1 MSFAERRVL
10 AIREAAAGET
20 LADACRAAFEGAR
33 IEVLPPESLPRS
45 WPPGHEPELVV
56 LDAGADLVTLGEVI
70 AALARLANPPA
81 AILAGDHLPAALVR
95 ALLRLPRADVVE
107 APFGPRELAEAA
119 MMLLRPVEVA
129 TPAPAGGRCW
139 TVTGAVGG
147 AGATTLAIELAAA
160 LAERAGGEKRVALVD
175 LNLADGASAAYLGA
189 SANMMLGR
197 ASQAPE
203 RIDAAL
209 LEVFA
214 SPAPGGFDLIAQTRD
229 PHGFETVSAEAVM
242 RVLETACQVYD
253 FVIVDAPRHRRSW
266 TLDVFAGSDALLVVS
281 ELTVPAL
288 LAARALASEL
298 EADLPEGPGP
308 RIILNRL
315 AKRVFGPAPS
325 MGEAE
330 KALGRKADGGLTS
343 DWEAAAASV
352 NLGGPI
358 RSHRPGSR
366 IAKDVD
372 ALVDRLLAA
381 APHPAAAAAPSGK
394 TSRAA

>member
-1 MSFAERRVL
+1 MSFSQRRILTVGEGPTGEVL
-10 AIREAAAGET
+10 AGACRGAFEEARLET
-20 LADACRAAFEGAR
+20 CSLADLTGQT
-33 IEVLPPESLPRS
+33 
-45 WPPGHEPELVV
+45 WTGGHEPEMVV
-56 LDAGADLVTLGEVI
+56 LDAGADPV
-70 AALARLANPPA
+70 ALAEAIAGLAGLPNPPA

-119 MMLLRPVEVA
+119 QMLLRPVEIA
-129 TPAPAGGRCW
+129 AAAPATGGRCW
-139 TVTGAVGG
+139 AVTSAVGG

-160 LAERAGGEKRVALVD
+160 LAERAGGDKRVVLID

-229 PHGFETVSAEAVM
+229 PHGFETVSAEAVL
-242 RVLETACQVYD
+242 RVLEVACQVYD
-253 FVIVDAPRHRRSW
+253 FVVIDAPRHRRSW
-266 TLDVFAGSDALLVVS
+266 TLDVFSGSDALLVVS

-288 LAARALASEL
+288 LAARALANEL
-298 EADLPEGPGP
+298 EADLAGGPAP

-325 MGEAE
+325 MGEA
-330 KALGRKADGGLTS
+330 
-343 DWEAAAASV
+343 
-352 NLGGPI
+352 
-358 RSHRPGSR
+358 
-366 IAKDVD
+366 
-372 ALVDRLLAA
+372 
-381 APHPAAAAAPSGK
+381 
-394 TSRAA
+394 

>member
-1 MSFAERRVL
+1 MSFADRRVL
-10 AIREAAAGET
+10 VVGSGPEGEA
-20 LADACRAAFEGAR
+20 LVQACRTAFDGAR
-33 IEVLPPESLPRS
+33 LETAAPDAVPPQ
-45 WPPGHEPELVV
+45 WPAGHEPELVV
-56 LDAGADLVTLGEVI
+56 LESGGDPV
-70 AALARLANPPA
+70 ALAELIAGLARATQPPA
-81 AILAGDHLPAALVR
+81 ALLAGAGLSAGLVR

-119 MMLLRPVEVA
+119 QLLLRPAETLSVPV
-129 TPAPAGGRCW
+129 TPTGGKCW

-160 LAERAGGEKRVALVD
+160 LAERAEGKQRVALVD
-175 LNLADGASAAYLGA
+175 LNLADGSAAAYLGA
-189 SANMMLGR
+189 GANMMLGR
-197 ASQAPE
+197 AGQEPD

-214 SPAPGGFDLIAQTRD
+214 SPAAGGFDLIAQARD
-229 PHGFETVSAEAVM
+229 PHGFETASAEAIL
-242 RVLETACQVYD
+242 RVLDVATQVYD

-266 TLDVFAGSDALLVVS
+266 TIDVMAGSDALLVVS

-288 LAARALASEL
+288 LAARALVSEL
-298 EADLPEGPGP
+298 EAELHEGPLP

-325 MGEAE
+325 TAEAE
-330 KALGRKADGGLTS
+330 KALARKADGALTS

-358 RSHRPGSR
+358 RSHRPKSR

-372 ALVDRLLAA
+372 DLVDRLLALGA
-381 APHPAAAAAPSGK
+381 HPHAKVA
-394 TSRAA
+394 

>member
-10 AIREAAAGET
+10 AVGEGLTEAV
-20 LADACRAAFEGAR
+20 RAAFPGAR
-33 IEVLPPESLPRS
+33 LEIVAADALPARWRAGE
-45 WPPGHEPELVV
+45 EPELVIIDSAAAEPAV
-56 LDAGADLVTLGEVI
+56 LGVVI
-70 AALARLANPPA
+70 AALAANANPPA
-81 AILAGDHLPAALVR
+81 AILAGAELPAMLVR

-107 APFGPRELAEAA
+107 APFGPNDLAEAA
-119 MMLLRPVEVA
+119 LMLLRPAEA
-129 TPAPAGGRCW
+129 APAAPTGGRCW

-147 AGATTLAIELAAA
+147 AGATTLAVELAAA
-160 LAERAGGEKRVALVD
+160 LAERAGGKKRVALVD
-175 LNLADGASAAYLGA
+175 LNLADGAAAAYLGA

-197 ASQAPE
+197 ASQAAE

-209 LEVFA
+209 LGVFA
-214 SPAPGGFDLIAQTRD
+214 SPAQGGFDLIAQARD
-229 PHGFETVSAEAVM
+229 PHGFETVSAEAVV

-253 FVIVDAPRHRRSW
+253 FVVVDAPRHRRPW

-288 LAARALASEL
+288 LAASALVSEL
-298 EADLPEGPGP
+298 EADLPDGPGP

-325 MGEAE
+325 MSEAE

-358 RSHRPGSR
+358 RSHRPKSR
-366 IAKDVD
+366 IARDVD
-372 ALVDRLLAA
+372 NLVDRLLSA
-381 APHPAAAAAPSGK
+381 APHPATVP
-394 TSRAA
+394 SRAA

>member
-1 MSFAERRVL
+1 VL
-10 AIREAAAGET
+10 I
-20 LADACRAAFEGAR
+20 
-33 IEVLPPESLPRS
+33 
-45 WPPGHEPELVV
+45 
-56 LDAGADLVTLGEVI
+56 
-70 AALARLANPPA
+70 
-81 AILAGDHLPAALVR
+81 
-95 ALLRLPRADVVE
+95 
-107 APFGPRELAEAA
+107 
-119 MMLLRPVEVA
+119 
-129 TPAPAGGRCW
+129 
-139 TVTGAVGG
+139 
-147 AGATTLAIELAAA
+147 
-160 LAERAGGEKRVALVD
+160 D

-229 PHGFETVSAEAVM
+229 PHGFETVSAEAVL
-242 RVLETACQVYD
+242 RVLEVACQVYD
-253 FVIVDAPRHRRSW
+253 FVVIDAPRHRRSW
-266 TLDVFAGSDALLVVS
+266 TLDVFSGSDALLVVS

-288 LAARALASEL
+288 LAARALANEL
-298 EADLPEGPGP
+298 EADLAGGPAP

-358 RSHRPGSR
+358 RSHRPKSR
-366 IAKDVD
+366 IARDVD
-372 ALVDRLLAA
+372 NLVDHLLSI
-381 APHPAAAAAPSGK
+381 APHGAASA
-394 TSRAA
+394 TRAA